1 MVNIVL
7 GNDKIKKGEN
17 MILAWITFL
26 WVLFCIVWFGWKW
39 IKERRE
45 SMIISEGGMEK
56 YREKHFNGRFKW

>member
-1 MVNIVL
+1 
-7 GNDKIKKGEN
+7 
-17 MILAWITFL
+17 MILAWIVFL
-26 WVLFCIVWFGWKW
+26 WLIFCIVWFGWKW